1 MPSPTRWPRP
11 ASASAAATTLTATF
25 MARWSDA
32 VPIHVPCSGNRL
44 ARLAHDRNPHEV
56 LIPDNAAR
64 WIEVHP
70 AWSGN
75 IDLNPGMCISA
86 RETIVIIVIGK
97 T

>member
-1 MPSPTRWPRP
+1 
-11 ASASAAATTLTATF
+11 

-32 VPIHVPCSGNRL
+32 VPIHALQRDRL

-75 IDLNPGMCISA
+75 MDLNPGMSG
-86 RETIVIIVIGK
+86 TV
-97 T
+97 

>member
-1 MPSPTRWPRP
+1 LATSGIRVRRRDDLDRDLHGEMVGRGPDPR
-11 ASASAAATTLTATF
+11 ALQ
-25 MARWSDA
+25 RD
-32 VPIHVPCSGNRL
+32 RL